1 MPSRDSVQ
9 GGFGLITGTGD
20 VSYRSLRYLA
30 RDPYDPA
37 ARIERELALA
47 KVANAEIERPA
58 GTFSGAAP
66 PEFTEGIAWLQR
78 GDQTSAVAASS
89 KGLEQRLSLEDLS
102 GRPSALI
109 FWSANQEAVIP
120 TAKYYDKLAAE
131 YAKYG
136 YQFVLV
142 IGGEHDPSMV
152 DQLLQ
157 KNPLNRMHV
166 GYDKDFAYYKACH
179 VVPDGWGMPRI
190 LVMDVDGTVTW
201 EGDPGLQPG
210 RGWVE
215 GDAETYLDGPLKE
228 LLSKRNLKKLIEHLE
243 AGVKAERYYRAG
255 MYRTAVDAIL
265 PLAELD
271 ADFAPEVLAAR
282 TLLERIEGAGASILG
297 RGQKFQESGY
307 FLRAEAFY
315 TKVKGEFQGTP
326 TGDLAD
332 QRLTSLLAGKD
343 FRDARKHW
351 RELEKIAKAA
361 EKGKT
366 VAELTLMFQQLDLN
380 SASDGIRDCSQQLQ
394 RELVR
399 DGHTAM
405 LQRWHELLPASQ
417 LKLTLKDLT
426 QS

>member
-1 MPSRDSVQ
+1 VLNQLLEVALGQQFFERAVQ
-9 GGFGLITGTGD
+9 VGFGVALN
-20 VSYRSLRYLA
+20 
-30 RDPYDPA
+30 PA
-37 ARIERELALA
+37 AARLQARI
-47 KVANAEIERPA
+47 
-58 GTFSGAAP
+58 TFP
-66 PEFTEGIAWLQR
+66 
-78 GDQTSAVAASS
+78 GD
-89 KGLEQRLSLEDLS
+89 G
-102 GRPSALI
+102 
-109 FWSANQEAVIP
+109 
-120 TAKYYDKLAAE
+120 
-131 YAKYG
+131 
-136 YQFVLV
+136 
-142 IGGEHDPSMV
+142 
-152 DQLLQ
+152 
-157 KNPLNRMHV
+157 
-166 GYDKDFAYYKACH
+166 
-179 VVPDGWGMPRI
+179 
-190 LVMDVDGTVTW
+190 
-201 EGDPGLQPG
+201 
-210 RGWVE
+210 
-215 GDAETYLDGPLKE
+215 
-228 LLSKRNLKKLIEHLE
+228 
-243 AGVKAERYYRAG
+243 
-255 MYRTAVDAIL
+255 AVDAIL